1 MTLILFSC
9 TEEETINP
17 IDQALSSDNPS
28 IQKVVNDI
36 DNYEVQI
43 LFTEIV
49 RKNDSTIFN
58 DYTFNVNEDFYFYPA
73 STVKL
78 PTAILALEKLNAYN
92 FITLD
97 TPYFVEG
104 DTTVT
109 TLRKDITN
117 IFTVSCNNSYNRL
130 FEFLG
135 KDSINNSL
143 AEKGIKN
150 VRISHRISTANAYDL
165 QTKPIIYFEND
176 STLKT
181 TNSIDNKE
189 VKSLTIS
196 NLKKGKGYYETEELI
211 NDPLDFSKK
220 NYISLVSL
228 HEVLKRI
235 TFPENYNEKQRFNI
249 SETDRQWFLNRMAIL
264 PRETGYDTKEYYDSY
279 SKFLM
284 YGDSKMPIP
293 NHIKIHNKI
302 GFAYGFLT
310 DCAYIVDKKNDV
322 EFLLSATIHVN
333 KNEIFNDDIYEY
345 ETIGIPFLAA
355 LGKEIHN
362 QLLKK

>member
-9 TEEETINP
+9 IEEETINP

-28 IQKVVNDI
+28 IQKVVDDI

-43 LFTEIV
+43 LFTEII
-49 RKNDSTIFN
+49 RKNDSTFFK
-58 DYTFNVNEDFYFYPA
+58 DYAFNVNEDFYFYPA

-78 PTAILALEKLNAYN
+78 PTAILALEKSNTNNL
-92 FITLD
+92 ITLD
-97 TPYFVEG
+97 TSFFVEG

-117 IFTVSCNNSYNRL
+117 IFTISCNNSYNRL

-143 AEKGIKN
+143 VQKGIQN
-150 VRISHRISTANAYDL
+150 VRISHRLSTANAYDL
-165 QTKPIIYFEND
+165 QTKPLIYFKND

-181 TNSIDNKE
+181 TESIDNKE
-189 VKSLTIS
+189 IKPLTIS
-196 NLKKGKGYYETEELI
+196 NLKKGEGYYEADELV
-211 NDPLDFSKK
+211 NEPLDFSKK

-228 HEVLKRI
+228 HQVLKRI
-235 TFPENYNEKQRFNI
+235 AFPENYNEKQRFNI
-249 SETDRQWFLNRMAIL
+249 SETDRQWLLNTMAIL
-264 PRETGYDTKEYYDSY
+264 PREAGYDSKEYYDSY
-279 SKFLM
+279 SKFFM

-293 NHIKIHNKI
+293 NHIKVHNKI
-302 GFAYGFLT
+302 GFAYGYIS
-310 DCAYIVDKKNDV
+310 DCAYIVDKNNDI

-333 KNEIFNDDIYEY
+333 KNQIYNDDTYEY

-362 QLLKK
+362 QLLN